1 MGIKHIHVLTVVLVC
16 TENKLLI
23 IFYVNHHCDIFVS
36 SVDVYSNNSIIGLCL
51 VFYVNVFFFFVKY
64 ICCCFC
70 HAIFT
75 IFTIFI
81 ISDFEFT
88 RTDFE

>member
-1 MGIKHIHVLTVVLVC
+1 MVIKHIHVLTVVLVC

-51 VFYVNVFFFFVKY
+51 VFYVNVFSFCEVHLLLFLSCHFYNFYKGQTLNDWTIKYVFF
-64 ICCCFC
+64 
-70 HAIFT
+70 
-75 IFTIFI
+75 
-81 ISDFEFT
+81 
-88 RTDFE
+88 